1 MFSKGAIKAIREVT
15 ILAKRL
21 LADRLNDLYVAL
33 DTLLYTIR
41 ETNSKEILR
50 IKPRIYYSGTRAI
63 IILGI
68 SSKEVVTKIIYN
80 RLIFKL

>member
-1 MFSKGAIKAIREVT
+1 MFSKGAIKTIKKVI

-21 LADRLNDLYVAL
+21 LTNHFSNLYIVL

-41 ETNSKEILR
+41 KTNNKEVLR
-50 IKPRIYYSGTRAI
+50 IKPRIYYNNTKVI

-68 SSKEVVTKIIYN
+68 NNKEIVTKIIYN
-80 RLIFKL
+80 RLILKL